1 MRNEIM
7 TPKEYVLFYNLN
19 IKFRKNL
26 KMYLEKF
33 VLKEGEVIDPRPITF
48 CFCQRVSEDKMFI
61 RIQYYLKK
69 ENPEDEISDAE
80 CVDIPLAEFEKK
92 LLGREIDFV

>member
-1 MRNEIM
+1 MKSETM

-26 KMYLEKF
+26 KMYLEKH
-33 VLKEGEVIDPRPITF
+33 VLKDGEVIDTRPITF
-48 CFCQRVSEDKMFI
+48 CFCQRVRENKMFI

-80 CVDIPLAEFEKK
+80 RVDIPLAEFEKK

>member
-19 IKFRKNL
+19 IKFRKIL

-48 CFCQRVSEDKMFI
+48 CFCQRVSENKMLI

>member
-1 MRNEIM
+1 MKSETM

-26 KMYLEKF
+26 KMYLEKY
-33 VLKEGEVIDPRPITF
+33 VLKEGEFIDTRPIAF
-48 CFCQRVSEDKMFI
+48 CFCELVEDDSMFI

-69 ENPEDEISDAE
+69 QNSEDEISGAE

-92 LLGREIDFV
+92 LLGREIDFL